1 MSPVAPCWPFCGRP
15 RRTRCRAVKPR
26 RQHHQLR
33 QRDLVGGH
41 HPDHNLLRRPLPDHC
56 HRTPGGFRADDW
68 RDRPAG
74 DRHRHLGVLA
84 GRNRRSREKAS
95 RGPAS
100 HGPPTRGQDRRHSLK
115 FSTPSDRSA
124 CISSEQDD
132 QGRRRATAAAWQ
144 DRQNVLVLT
153 SGSSEEAG
161 PCPIPALG
169 PRRSRS

>member
-1 MSPVAPCWPFCGRP
+1 MSPVAPCWPFCAALAVLDAERSNPDANITNFGNGIWWAVTTPTTICYGDHYRTTAIGRLVAFGLMIGGIALLG
-15 RRTRCRAVKPR
+15 TVTATLASWLVETAAAEKK
-26 RQHHQLR
+26 QAE
-33 QRDLVGGH
+33 DLQ
-41 HPDHNLLRRPLPDHC
+41 
-56 HRTPGGFRADDW
+56 
-68 RDRPAG
+68 
-74 DRHRHLGVLA
+74 
-84 GRNRRSREKAS
+84 
-95 RGPAS
+95 
-100 HGPPTRGQDRRHSLK
+100 GPPTRGQDRRHSLK